1 VIEIY
6 KNELFGKT
14 YYGLSNGY
22 SVFADLV
29 FVETKKQF
37 QAYVSTVDY
46 IKKKYTPE
54 EKKLIRKLILDLVK
68 PWNKNKKIIIHGLN
82 IDFI

>member
-1 VIEIY
+1 MIEIY

-22 SVFADLV
+22 SVFADLN

-37 QAYVSTVDY
+37 QIYISTVDY
-46 IKKKYTPE
+46 IRQKYTPE
-54 EKKLIRKLILDLVK
+54 EKKIIRKLILDLVS
-68 PWNKNKKIIIHGLN
+68 WNKNKKIVIYGLN